1 VRGRATISEIPL
13 SRHLRRCVPCVHSS
27 VDLPFSG
34 ARGCEQPLSEDLVQ
48 EVMSTV
54 YRKAAQLRD
63 GTLFRTWLFKVPAVR
78 CARYFGK
85 QYRKIETI
93 ELGK

>member
-1 VRGRATISEIPL
+1 
-13 SRHLRRCVPCVHSS
+13 
-27 VDLPFSG
+27 
-34 ARGCEQPLSEDLVQ
+34 
-48 EVMSTV
+48 MSTV